1 MIDGQGHM
9 LPETFVEGF
18 HTEAVVRRMRFRKCH
33 NYGLLSVMGLGASGL
48 GGMFTKGQGSGL
60 ASATAQ
66 DDTQKD
72 LNRVAPAAD
81 ANAQNDGWFAEDSVA
96 DKEAAKE
103 IVLTALKAGVNI
115 IDTAHWYGQGRS
127 ERMLGYALDGV
138 PRKAYYIT
146 SKVCRYEKDPRYM
159 FDFTFERTYQ
169 AGLDTLKR
177 LRLTYVDCF
186 QVHDPEFAPSV
197 EMLLAETLPAL
208 RKLQAEGK
216 CRFVGITGYPLE
228 LQRQLLA
235 RCDPLPESSLSYC
248 HYTMHDT
255 SLVSSGYVELCASKG
270 VALLNASP
278 LSMGL
283 LTPDGPP
290 DWHPATAE
298 TKAACKAAAD
308 YCSGQGVNIAKL
320 AINFTLSYEPIA
332 TTFIGAA
339 TLGQLQA
346 NLDAACSTLSD
357 KEQEVLQHIRN
368 SIFLPNDPRSWEGV
382 ELAAYRKSTGAS
394 VAG

>member
-146 SKVCRYEKDPRYM
+146 SKIKWGEYFLSMPRTEILSARQECLACISRIWYEKDPRYM

-186 QVHDPEFAPSV
+186 QV
-197 EMLLAETLPAL
+197 
-208 RKLQAEGK
+208 RQAST
-216 CRFVGITGYPLE
+216 ILYHS
-228 LQRQLLA
+228 
-235 RCDPLPESSLSYC
+235 LPEI
-248 HYTMHDT
+248 
-255 SLVSSGYVELCASKG
+255 SGTC
-270 VALLNASP
+270 
-278 LSMGL
+278 
-283 LTPDGPP
+283 
-290 DWHPATAE
+290 TA
-298 TKAACKAAAD
+298 APF
-308 YCSGQGVNIAKL
+308 SNIR
-320 AINFTLSYEPIA
+320 Y
-332 TTFIGAA
+332 
-339 TLGQLQA
+339 
-346 NLDAACSTLSD
+346 
-357 KEQEVLQHIRN
+357 
-368 SIFLPNDPRSWEGV
+368 
-382 ELAAYRKSTGAS
+382 S
-394 VAG
+394 V